1 MSYALQLLSCEWFKH
16 VKPTDEGRSVGV
28 MEHISPTNAHES
40 SKQETTN
47 ELIGPI
53 NCTVISV
60 CGRNCSALLDTG
72 SQVTTISSYFV
83 ENHPI
88 LSKQIIQPADITVEG
103 AGGQSVPFLGILNID
118 IDIDELGITLKSVPA
133 LVVPKK
139 HGDDKMPCLLGT
151 NVLRASRDKLHK
163 KHGRCFMANLKAT
176 TPWFLA
182 CQTLNDDGLDL
193 ADKDGSFGV
202 LRYVGRKPMSIPPGH
217 QQMVTVRAP
226 KIVGERTLVGL
237 VEEYSPYH
245 FINVETSLS
254 IVEKR
259 TVTISVINHTDDAV
273 VLRKNTPVAKL
284 AVANLVDGV
293 SLDERCETSVDRDA
307 PPQFDETGPVA
318 GLKLPKTDLTGK
330 ERQDFQN
337 LLIENK
343 DVFST
348 GSKDFGRTDTIT
360 HDIPLVD
367 ETPFRL
373 PYRRIRPNDYGEV
386 KEHIQELQDAGVIRP
401 SKSPFA
407 SPIVIVRKKDGKIRM
422 CVDYRKLNSRTV
434 RDAYPIPRIE
444 ESLDSLGKAKY
455 FSSLDLMSGYL
466 QVGMAEADQAKTAF
480 TTPLGL
486 FEYTRMP
493 FGLMNAPATFQRL
506 MNTVF
511 GDLNLSEVLIYLD
524 DIIIFSETIDEHI
537 SRLRRVF
544 ARLREHGLKLKPSKC
559 HLLVEEVLYLG
570 HVVSKDGIKTDPD
583 KIEAVKTWPVP
594 KTGKEVRSFLGF
606 TGYYRRFIE
615 KYAAVAKPLFELI
628 GGKRSAKKSPPK
640 PIVWTD
646 ECQKAFDV
654 LKMKLTSAPIL
665 AYPDFTKPFILQTDA
680 SLDGCGAVL
689 VQEQEGKERVIAF
702 ASRSLQQGERR
713 YPAHKLEFKAL
724 HWAATVKFRDYVY
737 GQRVIAVTDNNPLT
751 YVLKS
756 AKLDSHGQRWVN
768 DLAQCDLEIV
778 YRPGKTN
785 DNADGL
791 SRIQRHEV
799 QRLLDQASREGTK
812 AKLNTIQATGD
823 DDVSC
828 MLSGTELTEAQAK
841 DEAIVRVIEL
851 MEKGHKPTRRQA
863 GKESNIV
870 RKLLGRWNRLVLI
883 GRVLH
888 YRLGKKEGSET
899 VPVIPKCCRKN
910 VLQGVHDQMAH
921 MGYERTLDLARRRCY
936 WVGMASDV
944 KRHLHQC
951 KRCTLRKVAE
961 PQGKTK
967 LTSIKT
973 SRPLELV
980 CLDFLSLET
989 SGGGIDNILVITD
1002 HFTRHAQAFPTR
1014 DQTALTVARTLWR
1027 KYIVHYGIPER
1038 IHSDQGKCFE
1048 ATVIKELCRLLG
1060 MEKSRTTPY
1069 HPQGNGMTERFNST
1083 LLNMLGTL
1091 QPSMKTNWVEHV
1103 ETLTHAYNCTKH
1115 ASTGFSPFYLMFMR
1129 EPRIPLDVTLHKE
1142 TEEEDREE
1150 YGEFVTRLQRSL
1162 EEAHY
1167 QAERNAQKARARQK
1181 AHHDQRARPATFS
1194 AGDIV
1199 LVSSKGHR
1207 GRHKIADRW
1216 EETPYVIIRKIADS
1230 PVYVVK
1236 EQSTDKKRT
1245 LHQDMLIHCTFN
1257 LSEQDDDVND
1267 HENDVNDQANEGN
1280 DADDETSSSSSD
1292 EDNRA
1297 PSQSS

>member
-1 MSYALQLLSCEWFKH
+1 ME
-16 VKPTDEGRSVGV
+16 EGRSVGM
-28 MEHISPTNAHES
+28 MEHVSPSNGQEATS
-40 SKQETTN
+40 GPETTN
-47 ELIGPI
+47 ELIGPV

-60 CGRNCSALLDTG
+60 CGKNCSALLDTG
-72 SQVTTISSYFV
+72 SQVTTISSDFV
-83 ENHPI
+83 ESHPV
-88 LSKQIIQPADITVEG
+88 LSKQIIQPADITIEG
-103 AGGQSVPFLGILNID
+103 AGGQSVPFLGTLNID
-118 IDIDELGITLKSVPA
+118 IEVDELGITLESVPA

-139 HGDDKMPCLLGT
+139 HGDNKMPCLLGT
-151 NVLRASRDKLHK
+151 NVLRTSRDKLHK
-163 KHGRCFMANLKAT
+163 KHGRCFMARIKSF

-202 LRYVGRKPMSIPPGH
+202 LRYVGKKPMSIPPGH

-226 KIVGERTLVGL
+226 KSVGERTLVGL

-245 FINVETSLS
+245 HINVETSLS

-259 TVTISVINHTDDAV
+259 RVTISVINQTDDAV
-273 VLRKNTPVAKL
+273 VLRTNTPVAKL
-284 AVANLVDGV
+284 AVANLVEGV
-293 SLDERCETSVDRDA
+293 S
-307 PPQFDETGPVA
+307 FDEQCKVYVDQDAQPECDDTGPVA
-318 GLKLPKTDLTGK
+318 GLEMPKTELTEK
-330 ERQDFQN
+330 ERQDFEN
-337 LLIENK
+337 LLIDNK

-348 GSKDFGRTDTIT
+348 GPKDFGRTDTIT

-373 PYRRIRPNDYGEV
+373 PYRRISPKDYGEV
-386 KEHIQELQDAGVIRP
+386 REHIQELQEAGIIRP

-407 SPIVIVRKKDGKIRM
+407 SPIVIVRKKDGQIRM

-444 ESLDSLGKAKY
+444 ESLDALGKAKY

-466 QVGMAEADQAKTAF
+466 QVGMAEADQSKTAF

-506 MNTVF
+506 MNTVL

-537 SRLRRVF
+537 SRLQRVF

-570 HVVSKDGIKTDPD
+570 HVVSKDGIKTNPD
-583 KIEAVKTWPVP
+583 KIDVVRTWPVP
-594 KTGKEVRSFLGF
+594 KTAKEVRSFLGF

-615 KYAAVAKPLFELI
+615 KYAAVAKPLFELL

-640 PIVWTD
+640 PFVWTD
-646 ECQKAFDV
+646 ECQKAFDE
-654 LKMKLTSAPIL
+654 LKMKLTSAPVL

-689 VQEQEGKERVIAF
+689 VQEQEGKERVISY

-737 GQRVIAVTDNNPLT
+737 GQRVVAVTDNNPLT

-756 AKLDSHGQRWVN
+756 AKLDAHGQRWVN

-785 DNADGL
+785 GNADSL

-799 QRLLDQASREGTK
+799 QFLLDQASREEPK

-823 DDVSC
+823 EDISS
-828 MLSGTELTEAQAK
+828 MLSGTELADAQAK
-841 DEAIVRVIEL
+841 DESIVRVIEV
-851 MEKGHKPTRRQA
+851 MRKGHKPTRRQA
-863 GKESNIV
+863 GKESNRV
-870 RKLLGRWNRLVLI
+870 RKLLGRWNRLVLV
-883 GRVLH
+883 GGLLH
-888 YRLGKKEGSET
+888 YQVSKKGGMET

-910 VLQGVHDQMAH
+910 VLQSVHDQMAH
-921 MGYERTLDLARRRCY
+921 MGYERTLDLASRRCY

-944 KRHLHQC
+944 KKHLHRC

-989 SGGGIDNILVITD
+989 SGGGIDNVLVITD

-1048 ATVIKELCRLLG
+1048 ATIIKELCKLLG

-1115 ASTGFSPFYLMFMR
+1115 ASTGFSPFYLMFLR

-1142 TEEEDREE
+1142 TEQEDREE
-1150 YGEFVTRLQRSL
+1150 YGEYVTRLQNSL
-1162 EEAHY
+1162 EEAHHE
-1167 QAERNAQKARARQK
+1167 AETNAQEARARQR
-1181 AHHDQRARPATFS
+1181 AHHDKRVRPAKFS

-1216 EETPYVIIRKIADS
+1216 EETPYVIVQKIADS

-1236 EQSTDKKRT
+1236 QQGTDRERT

-1267 HENDVNDQANEGN
+1267 QANEDN
-1280 DADDETSSSSSD
+1280 DADDETSSPSSD
-1292 EDNRA
+1292 EGSLA
-1297 PSQSS
+1297 PFQSS

>member
-1 MSYALQLLSCEWFKH
+1 MGVLQH
-16 VKPTDEGRSVGV
+16 VSPPNAQEAVG
-28 MEHISPTNAHES
+28 
-40 SKQETTN
+40 QETSN
-47 ELIGPI
+47 ELIGPV

-60 CGRNCSALLDTG
+60 CGKNCSALLDTG
-72 SQVTTISSYFV
+72 SQVTTISADFV
-83 ENHPI
+83 KAHPV
-88 LSKQIIQPADITVEG
+88 LSKHTIQPADITVEG
-103 AGGQSVPFLGILNID
+103 AGGQSVPFMGTLNID
-118 IDIDELGITLKSVPA
+118 IEVDELGIKLESVPA
-133 LVVPKK
+133 LVVPAK
-139 HGDDKMPCLLGT
+139 HGEDTMPCLLGT
-151 NVLRASRDKLHK
+151 NVLHASRDKLHK
-163 KHGRCFMANLKAT
+163 KHGRCFMAKIKAS

-182 CQTLNDDGLDL
+182 CQTLNEDGLDL
-193 ADKDGSFGV
+193 ADKDGSLGV
-202 LRYVGRKPMSIPPGH
+202 LRYAGRKPLSIPPRH

-226 KIVGERTLVGL
+226 KTVGERTIVGL

-245 FINVETSLS
+245 HINVETSLS
-254 IVEKR
+254 VVERRK
-259 TVTISVINHTDDAV
+259 VTISVINCTDDAI
-273 VLRKNTPVAKL
+273 VLRTNTPVAKL
-284 AVANLVDGV
+284 AVANLVDGA
-293 SLDERCETSVDRDA
+293 SLDEHCEMSAEQDA
-307 PPQFDETGPVA
+307 SPKCDDTGPIA
-318 GLKLPKTDLTGK
+318 GLELPKTELTEK
-330 ERQDFQN
+330 ERQDFEN
-337 LLIENK
+337 LLVGNR

-348 GSKDFGRTDTIT
+348 GPKDFGRTSTIR

-367 ETPFRL
+367 NTPFRL
-373 PYRRIRPNDYGEV
+373 PYRRISPNDYAEV
-386 KEHIQELQDAGVIRP
+386 KEHLQELQEAGVIRP

-444 ESLDSLGKAKY
+444 ESLDALGKAKY

-466 QVGMAEADQAKTAF
+466 QVEMAEADQAKTAF

-506 MNTVF
+506 MNTVL

-537 SRLRRVF
+537 TRLQRVF
-544 ARLREHGLKLKPSKC
+544 TRLREHGLKLKPSKC

-570 HVVSKDGIKTDPD
+570 HVVSRDGIKTDPA
-583 KIEAVKTWPVP
+583 KIDAVKKWPVP
-594 KTGKEVRSFLGF
+594 KTVKEVRSFLGF

-615 KYAAVAKPLFELI
+615 KYAAVAQPLFELL
-628 GGKRSAKKSPPK
+628 GGKRSTKKSAPK
-640 PIVWTD
+640 PFVWTD
-646 ECQKAFDV
+646 KCQKAFDD
-654 LKMKLTSAPIL
+654 LRNKLTSAPVL

-689 VQEQEGKERVIAF
+689 AQEQEGKERVIAF
-702 ASRSLQQGERR
+702 ASRSLHQGERR

-756 AKLDSHGQRWVN
+756 AKLDAHGQRWVN

-785 DNADGL
+785 DNADSL
-791 SRIQRHEV
+791 SRIQRREV
-799 QRLLDQASREGTK
+799 QLLLDQASREEPK
-812 AKLNTIQATGD
+812 AKLNAIKTTD
-823 DDVSC
+823 DNDISSP
-828 MLSGTELTEAQAK
+828 LFGSELAEAQAQ
-841 DEAIVRVIEL
+841 DETIVRIIEL
-851 MEKGHKPTRRQA
+851 MRKGHKPTRRQA
-863 GKESNIV
+863 GKESNHA
-870 RKLLGRWNRLVLI
+870 RKLLGRWNRLVLV
-883 GRVLH
+883 GGVLH
-888 YRLGKKEGSET
+888 YKVNKEEGSDT
-899 VPVIPKCCRKN
+899 VPVIPRCFRMN
-910 VLQGVHDQMAH
+910 VLQSVHDQMAH
-921 MGYERTLDLARRRCY
+921 MGYERTLDLASRRCY

-944 KRHLHQC
+944 KRHIHRC
-951 KRCTLRKVAE
+951 KRCTLRKTAE
-961 PQGKTK
+961 PQGKTQ
-967 LTSIKT
+967 LTNIKT
-973 SRPLELV
+973 TRPLELV

-989 SGGGIDNILVITD
+989 SGGGIENVLVITD

-1014 DQTALTVARTLWR
+1014 DQTATTVARTFWR

-1048 ATVIKELCRLLG
+1048 AAVIKELCELLG
-1060 MEKSRTTPY
+1060 MAKSRTTPY

-1142 TEEEDREE
+1142 IEDQDSEDQGE
-1150 YGEFVTRLQRSL
+1150 YVAQLQRSL
-1162 EEAHY
+1162 EEAY
-1167 QAERNAQKARARQK
+1167 RRAETNAQEAREKQK
-1181 AHHDQRARPATFS
+1181 AHHDKRVRTAKFS
-1194 AGDIV
+1194 AGDMV
-1199 LVSSKGHR
+1199 LVSRKGHR

-1216 EETPYVIIRKIADS
+1216 EETPYVIVQRIADS

-1236 EQSTDKKRT
+1236 QQGTDRERT

-1257 LSEQDDDVND
+1257 PSEQDDDVS
-1267 HENDVNDQANEGN
+1267 DQANDN
-1280 DADDETSSSSSD
+1280 DADDETSSSSS
-1292 EDNRA
+1292 EEGTLA
-1297 PSQSS
+1297 PLQSS